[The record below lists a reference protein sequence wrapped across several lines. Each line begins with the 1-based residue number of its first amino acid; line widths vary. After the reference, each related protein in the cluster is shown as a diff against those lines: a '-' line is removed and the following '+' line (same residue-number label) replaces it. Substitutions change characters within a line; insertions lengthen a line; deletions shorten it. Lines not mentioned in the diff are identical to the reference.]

1 MHGDSRKLFGV
12 LDEISGVTR
21 SSGMVRN
28 RRLIYRK
35 SCFGHRKSFGLIGS
49 VPGVPGGY
57 RRPSGKVFRPKRVH
71 GLWEDVFQPLVG
83 WLIHQTRPMQLE
95 GKKFKEREES

>member
-1 MHGDSRKLFGV
+1 MVKYRKLFGV
-12 LDEISGVTR
+12 PDEILYVTR
-21 SSGMVRN
+21 SFRMVRK

-57 RRPSGKVFRPKRVH
+57 RRALGEVFRPKRVH

-83 WLIHQTRPMQLE
+83 WLIHQRRPMKLE
-95 GKKFKEREES
+95 GKKSKEREES

>member
-1 MHGDSRKLFGV
+1 MHGDNRKLFGV
-12 LDEISGVTR
+12 PDEILDITR
-21 SSGMVRN
+21 SSGMVRK

-35 SCFGHRKSFGLIGS
+35 SCFGHRKSFGLIGN

-57 RRPSGKVFRPKRVH
+57 RRPSGEVFRSNRVH

-83 WLIHQTRPMQLE
+83 WPTHQRRPMQLE
-95 GKKFKEREES
+95 GKKSKERIES